1 MNEMSMEPKPVN
13 ISDFFKSGHARR
25 YSPAVARSLELLANT
40 ITKLH
45 EDGGNV
51 SIKDGFLH
59 CVDTFEGHEITWV
72 VNIEQSINR
81 SLNGNPHM
89 SLDVMHKP
97 KDRSLRSQS
106 VCVVMSKNL
115 PVGDSLASW
124 LLLYRT
130 GEATNRIQT
139 MDTAARR
146 VCGLTFGNFTS
157 QAELMGTWRTFYE
170 ELIGET
176 NTNRFDAF
184 IDHDLESRIFI
195 ARQLMEMEIDDS
207 GYFNSDDRH
216 AFACLLFEHSDCHD
230 TLRVVISRAGATGEQ
245 KYIGSLQ
252 SLVRSQPEDP
262 RVSRAAIYAINRLQG
277 QVNEGGIK

>member
-1 MNEMSMEPKPVN
+1 VVVLTTPDN
-13 ISDFFKSGHARR
+13 ISDLFRSGRTRPH
-25 YSPAVARSLELLANT
+25 SPAVERSLELLVNT
-40 ITKLH
+40 IAELY
-45 EDGGNV
+45 ESDGGV
-51 SIKDGFLH
+51 SIKAGCLH
-59 CVDTFEGHEITWV
+59 CVDNFEGHEITWV
-72 VNIEQSINR
+72 LNVKQSINHALR
-81 SLNGNPHM
+81 GNLHM
-89 SLDVMHKP
+89 GLDVMHKP

-130 GEATNRIQT
+130 GEATNHIQT
-139 MDTAARR
+139 MKTAARK
-146 VCGLTFGNFTS
+146 VCDLTVGQTFTS
-157 QAELMGTWRTFYE
+157 QANLMGTWRTFYE
-170 ELIGET
+170 ELMGET

-277 QVNEGGIK
+277 QLNDGS

>member
-1 MNEMSMEPKPVN
+1 MSMEPKPVN

-106 VCVVMSKNL
+106 VCVVMSNNL

-130 GEATNRIQT
+130 GEATNHIQT
-139 MDTAARR
+139 MKTAARK
-146 VCGLTFGNFTS
+146 VCGVIGGDFTS

-170 ELIGET
+170 ELIGLDET

-184 IDHDLESRIFI
+184 INHDLENRIFI
-195 ARQLMEMEIDDS
+195 ARQLMETEVDGSD
-207 GYFNSDDRH
+207 YFNSDDRR
-216 AFACLLFEHSDCHD
+216 AFVSLLFEHCGCHD
-230 TLRVVISRAGATGEQ
+230 TLRVVISRAGATGQQE
-245 KYIGSLQ
+245 YISPLQ
-252 SLVRSQPEDP
+252 SLVRSKPEDP
-262 RVSRAAIYAINRLQG
+262 RVSRAAIYAIDRLQKSFI
-277 QVNEGGIK
+277 NSH